1 MKNNLPGRIADFYFL
16 FSSFSFSSSSSE
28 RAHHRVFV
36 QRGASAVEHLG
47 EYAADYSLTLKQT
60 GGCTCG
66 CQIGAW
72 LPDLSRSFFL
82 FFFFLCLRRQGERV
96 EEGAIF
102 QGVGRKWLLLTRFPP
117 RPLHLSRVSLHLP
130 RTHFHMYAGPFVAR
144 AMESHTRTDGS
155 AHTHA
160 RTQSLCMN

>member
-1 MKNNLPGRIADFYFL
+1 MQLV
-16 FSSFSFSSSSSE
+16 E
-28 RAHHRVFV
+28 RACSSRSICAARSICGGGFARI
-36 QRGASAVEHLG
+36 RGRLQF
-47 EYAADYSLTLKQT
+47 DIKTDR
-60 GGCTCG
+60 GCTCG

-72 LPDLSRSFFL
+72 LPDLSHSFFL

-144 AMESHTRTDGS
+144 AMETHTRTDGS

-160 RTQSLCMN
+160 RTQSLCMNSLLAT